1 MKRITLLF
9 AVIATALLAFKPV
22 EQSTWEA
29 DKAHSKLGFV
39 ITHLMVS
46 DVEGSFKNFNAKVS
60 GSKDDFSDAV
70 VELTADI
77 ASVNTDNDQRDAH
90 LKGADFFDAAKY
102 PTLAFKSTSV
112 KKVAANKYKVAGNLS
127 FHGVT
132 KPVTL
137 DATLR
142 GVTVN
147 PMSKK
152 SIAGFKVTGT
162 IKRSEFNFG
171 SKYPNAMLSDE
182 VTLNANTE
190 FVKN

>member
-9 AVIATALLAFKPV
+9 AVAATALLAFKPV
-22 EQSTWEA
+22 APLTWDT

-46 DVEGSFKNFNAKVS
+46 DVEGSFKNFTSKVTA
-60 GSKDDFSDAV
+60 SKDDFSDAV
-70 VELTADI
+70 IELNAEV

-102 PTLAFKSTSV
+102 PQLTFKSTSV
-112 KKVAANKYKVAGNLS
+112 KKVSANKYKVLGNLT
-127 FHGVT
+127 FHGIT

-152 SIAGFKVTGT
+152 PTAGFKVSGT
-162 IKRSEFNFG
+162 IKRSDFNFG
-171 SKYPNAMLSDE
+171 TKYATAMLSDE

>member
-9 AVIATALLAFKPV
+9 AVVATALLAFKPV

-29 DKAHSKLGFV
+29 DKAHSKLGFI

-46 DVEGSFKNFNAKVS
+46 DVEGSFKNFTSKVT
-60 GSKDDFSDAV
+60 GTKDDFSDAV
-70 VELTADI
+70 VELSADV

-90 LKGADFFDAAKY
+90 LKGADFFDAVKY
-102 PTLAFKSTSV
+102 PTLTFKSTSV
-112 KKVAANKYKVAGNLS
+112 KKVSGNKYKVAGNLS

-152 SIAGFKVTGT
+152 SVAGFKVTGT
-162 IKRSEFNFG
+162 IKRSDFNFG
-171 SKYPNAMLSDE
+171 AKYPGAMLSDE

>member
-9 AVIATALLAFKPV
+9 AVVVTALLAFKPV

-46 DVEGSFKNFNAKVS
+46 DVEGSFKNFSAKVS

-70 VELTADI
+70 VELTADV

-102 PTLAFKSTSV
+102 PTLTFKSTSV
-112 KKVAANKYKVAGNLS
+112 KKASGNKYKVAGNLS

-152 SIAGFKVTGT
+152 SVAGFKVSGT
-162 IKRSEFNFG
+162 IKRSDFNFG

>member
-1 MKRITLLF
+1 MKKITLLF
-9 AVIATALLAFKPV
+9 AVAATALFAFKPIAPL
-22 EQSTWEA
+22 TWEA

-39 ITHLMVS
+39 VTHLMVS
-46 DVEGSFKNFNAKVS
+46 DVEGSFKNFTSTVS
-60 GSKDDFSDAV
+60 VSKEDFSDAV
-70 VELTADI
+70 VELRADV

-90 LKGADFFDAAKY
+90 LKGADFFEASKF
-102 PTLAFKSTSV
+102 PELTFKSTSV
-112 KKVAANKYKVAGNLS
+112 KKLSGNKYKVAGNLT

-137 DATLR
+137 DAVLR

-152 SIAGFKVTGT
+152 SIAGFKVSGT
-162 IKRSEFNFG
+162 IKRSDFNFG
-171 SKYPNAMLSDE
+171 SKFPEAMLSDE